1 MKLRELNLVSRRS
14 DLREIPAGKIL
25 INTIN
30 AYSYVCAQKDEEFA
44 EALMGGD
51 YLVPDGV
58 SIVMATRFVGNPN
71 PPQQRVPGWD
81 VFMYEMEKLH
91 SSKNGGKRK
100 TVMFMGS
107 SEHVLSAIRERVARE
122 YPGLGVIT
130 YSPPFKEE
138 FSEEDSARMVAAV
151 NNANP
156 DLLLI
161 GMTAPKQE
169 KWVSR
174 HWRLLDINCNVCTIG
189 AVFDFYAGTSKRAP
203 LVMQSSVWNGC
214 TAFVPTRAGCGAA
227 ISSETQS
234 LSLQCSVRSWH
245 RESGKCPLLPLIM
258 VQAKAVAALLL
269 KGRVNEINQEHTY

>member
-58 SIVMATRFVGNPN
+58 SIVMATCFVGNPN

-91 SSKNGGKRK
+91 SSAKENEGKRK

-122 YPGLGVIT
+122 YPGLDVIT
-130 YSPPFKEE
+130 YSPPFREE

-174 HWRLLDINCNVCTIG
+174 HWRMLDINCNVCTIG

-203 LVMQSSVWNGC
+203 LVMQKFGLEWLHRLCSDPRRMWRRYIIGNTRFVMAMLRERLLPGNREKTITHPYNGS
-214 TAFVPTRAGCGAA
+214 GK
-227 ISSETQS
+227 SD
-234 LSLQCSVRSWH
+234 CSV
-245 RESGKCPLLPLIM
+245 
-258 VQAKAVAALLL
+258 VAGR
-269 KGRVNEINQEHTY
+269 KGARN

>member
-189 AVFDFYAGTSKRAP
+189 AIFDFYAGTSKRAP
-203 LVMQSSVWNGC
+203 LVMQKFGLEWLHRLCSDPCRMWRRYIIGNTKFVIAMLCEKLAPGKRKVPATPSYNGS
-214 TAFVPTRAGCGAA
+214 GKSG
-227 ISSETQS
+227 
-234 LSLQCSVRSWH
+234 CSV
-245 RESGKCPLLPLIM
+245 
-258 VQAKAVAALLL
+258 AAER
-269 KGRVNEINQEHTY
+269 KGARN